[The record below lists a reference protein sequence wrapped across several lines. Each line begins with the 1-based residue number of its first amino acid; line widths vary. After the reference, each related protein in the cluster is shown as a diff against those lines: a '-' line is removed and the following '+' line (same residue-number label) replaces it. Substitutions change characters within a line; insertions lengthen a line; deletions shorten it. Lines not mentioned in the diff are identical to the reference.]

1 MSAVSE
7 TLEAVRHLVG
17 TGDVRI
23 SEHGYDELSEDNIYV
38 CDVLSGIKNAVLVED
53 YPSYPKG
60 PAVLVLQFD
69 SSNRPVHV
77 VWGIPK
83 DCKSP
88 AVLVT
93 AYRPDPARW
102 NEEFT
107 ERRQ

>member
-1 MSAVSE
+1 MSE
-7 TLEAVRHLVG
+7 TLETIKQLVAR
-17 TGDVRI
+17 GDVRI
-23 SEHGYDELSEDNIYV
+23 SEHGFDELSEDRISV
-38 CDVLSGIKNAVLVED
+38 RDVLSGVTTATLVED

-60 PAVLVLQFD
+60 PSVLVLQFD
-69 SSNRPVHV
+69 SSNQPVHV

-83 DCKSP
+83 GFQTP

-102 NEEFT
+102 NEDFT